1 MHEEAVDT
9 ALQVNVKLAKE
20 CASTAPKNDERTKK
34 LWLKIGKK
42 RKKCIS

>member
-1 MHEEAVDT
+1 MYEEAVEI

-20 CASTAPKNDERTKK
+20 CAQSAPFNDERTKK

-42 RKKCIS
+42 I